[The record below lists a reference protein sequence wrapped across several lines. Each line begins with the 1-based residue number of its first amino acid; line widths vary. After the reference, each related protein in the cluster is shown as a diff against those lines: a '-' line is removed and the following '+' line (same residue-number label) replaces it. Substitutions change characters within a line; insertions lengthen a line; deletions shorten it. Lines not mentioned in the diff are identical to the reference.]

1 MLAAKALH
9 SILCHDE
16 LEHAGERTQGRLRK
30 LLQLAHPLS
39 AADRGTAGV
48 YAQEAFRLLQCIALA
63 GAQHAADVEMISYL
77 RDLAVCYVCEC
88 GRIAPAMSPAAL
100 LAFKQLRHSMVKV
113 PAGQRPS
120 SAPVPA
126 QGAPGSSGWPQG
138 RDLFTGRP
146 ATASCARASHL
157 RDRSSPVHRR

>member
-30 LLQLAHPLS
+30 LLQLAHPSS

-100 LAFKQLRHSMVKV
+100 LAFKQLRDAVRDAMTAECMALFEDFEAHNPVFARY
-113 PAGQRPS
+113 AG
-120 SAPVPA
+120 
-126 QGAPGSSGWPQG
+126 G
-138 RDLFTGRP
+138 
-146 ATASCARASHL
+146 L
-157 RDRSSPVHRR
+157 RIGGQS